1 MTLIG
6 PRHPDEG
13 IGHETLYSLASAC
26 MLSAWIV
33 ADLEGL
39 ADEFNR
45 LKSFSEPLSIPYR
58 LDASLSAEARRFED
72 VVVYEPA

>member
-1 MTLIG
+1 
-6 PRHPDEG
+6 
-13 IGHETLYSLASAC
+13 